1 MKYEISIKLV
11 YQYQFPVSNGRQLI
25 RIAPQ
30 NILGIQTVESCEIG
44 MLPVPNERSERLD
57 FFGNTAIDIA
67 YWDEIDRFELNMS
80 AEIERNEQTAPN
92 DLSGFLNDLS
102 SSLSDFKS
110 LDENSPHHFLAVS
123 PRIPF
128 VQDIASYANSFVSEN
143 MSLFEV
149 VQAIN
154 EGIHRDMLF
163 DTTATDVD
171 TPIEDAFG
179 RRQGVCQDFS
189 HIMIACLRSLRIPAA
204 YVSGFLRTIP
214 PEGQKRL
221 EGGDAMHAWVRVW
234 LGPKMGWIE
243 FDPTNNLIV
252 NSDHIV
258 IGYGRDYSDISPI
271 KGVLRSTGAHSSSQS
286 VDVKPFSSI

>member
-1 MKYEISIKLV
+1 MKYEISIELV
-11 YQYQFPVSNGRQLI
+11 YHYQFPVSNGRQLI

-30 NILGIQTVESCEIG
+30 NIPDIQIVKNCKID
-44 MLPVPNERSERLD
+44 MLPLPNERSERLD

-80 AEIERNEQTAPN
+80 AEIERNEQKAPY
-92 DLSGFLNDLS
+92 DLRELLKNLN
-102 SSLSDFKS
+102 SSLSVCKS
-110 LDENSPHHFLAVS
+110 LDENSPHHFLAAS

-128 VQDIASYANSFVSEN
+128 VQDIASYAYSFVSEN
-143 MSLFEV
+143 MSVFEIV
-149 VQAIN
+149 KAIN

-171 TPIEDAFG
+171 TPIEDAF
-179 RRQGVCQDFS
+179 RKRQGVCQDFS

-221 EGGDAMHAWVRVW
+221 EGADAMHAWVRVW
-234 LGPKMGWIE
+234 LGREMGWIE
-243 FDPTNNLIV
+243 FDPTNNLIA
-252 NSDHIV
+252 NTDHIV

-271 KGVLRSTGAHSSSQS
+271 KGVLRSAGAHSSSQS
-286 VDVKPFSSI
+286 VDVKPILNA